1 MNVQRQEV
9 LISELSEWK
18 NNSRIHTQRN
28 LLTIKNSL
36 ETFGQVKPLIVQ
48 KSTMSI
54 IAGNGTFQAMKA
66 LGWEKADCYILDIDD
81 KKAEAYCIVD
91 NRATDQSEWDQKT
104 LMTVLQD
111 LSETD
116 EELLN
121 CTGFDATE
129 MEKML
134 QFLEDD
140 PFGENKKEEKKE
152 KENKKEEKKEQ
163 KNEVDFSAETDG
175 QVAFVLMGCPFVTR
189 NEEQI
194 LELKSILQYFADDVQ
209 DGREKVSADV
219 FKAIEQALKFYYY
232 GDSSL

>member
-1 MNVQRQEV
+1 MAVQRQEV

-18 NNSRIHTQRN
+18 NNSRIHNQRN

-36 ETFGQVKPLIVQ
+36 QKFGQVKPLIVQ
-48 KSTMSI
+48 KSSMSI

-66 LGWEKADCYILDIDD
+66 LGWEKADCFILDIDD
-81 KKAEAYCIVD
+81 KTAEAYCITD
-91 NRATDQSEWDQKT
+91 NRATDQSEWDQKALT
-104 LMTVLQD
+104 DSLKY
-111 LSETD
+111 LSEID

-129 MEKML
+129 LEKML
-134 QFLEDD
+134 QFVEDD
-140 PFGENKKEEKKE
+140 PFGDSDKKEQKQKEK
-152 KENKKEEKKEQ
+152 KENKKED

-189 NEEQI
+189 DENQI

-209 DGREKVSADV
+209 EGREKVSEGV
-219 FKAIEQALKFYYY
+219 FQAIEQVLRNYYY
-232 GDSSL
+232 GENNQ